1 MPEEGHLRRLLPIVR
16 GLHARGH
23 EVHVFTHC
31 RFLPQVTSAGGKF
44 VDLFA
49 AWPLEAADSE
59 SRPVPCRYVSFAGHY
74 AGRILDVVRPLGPS
88 LVVYDTFAVIGRVVA
103 AELGVPGINV
113 CAGHNVAP
121 APFLRQLATDPRVAI
136 APACHA
142 AVLRLQT
149 EHLIR
154 DATPF
159 AYVDGMSETLN
170 IYCEPPGFLTGA
182 ERQAFEPIAFFGSL
196 PSVEYIE
203 TPRRNPVPV
212 YFAPGTG
219 GRRIYISFG
228 TVVWRY
234 YAAEAL
240 AAMEAL
246 ADAVALQPGLDA
258 MISFGGADAADTHAT
273 RLVRHNVRVEKRVNQ
288 WAALGEADLF
298 VTHHGLNSTHE
309 AIFNR
314 VPMLSYPFFWDQ
326 PGLAA
331 KCQAFGIAR
340 PLVEAPRGAVTV
352 AAATRAINSI
362 MGERA
367 ALAGPLEQARERE
380 LAVMSARH
388 HVLDRIAAIA
398 EGTRSVGAPSGAIG
412 IDRA

>member
-1 MPEEGHLRRLLPIVR
+1 MPAAVAVFCMPEEGHLRRLLPIVR

-23 EVHVFTHC
+23 DVHVFTHC
-31 RFLPQVTSAGGKF
+31 RFLPQVVSAGGRF
-44 VDLFA
+44 ADLFSS
-49 AWPLEAADSE
+49 WPLEAADAE

-74 AGRILDVVRPLGPS
+74 ATRILDVVRPLQPT
-88 LVVYDTFAVIGRVVA
+88 LVVYDTFAVIGRVIA

-121 APFLRQLATDPRVAI
+121 APFLAQLASDPRVAI

-142 AVLRLQT
+142 AVDILQNT
-149 EHLIR
+149 HHIR

-159 AYVDGMSETLN
+159 AYVDGMSTTLN
-170 IYCEPPGFLTGA
+170 IYCEPPEFLTTA

-196 PSVEYIE
+196 PSIEHIE
-203 TPRRNPVPV
+203 TPRRNPLPS
-212 YFAPGTG
+212 YFRPDSR
-219 GRRIYISFG
+219 GRRIYVSFG

-246 ADAVALQPGLDA
+246 ADAIALQPGLDGL
-258 MISFGGADAADTHAT
+258 ISFGGADAAESHAG
-273 RLVRHNVRVEKRVNQ
+273 RLGRHNVRVEKRVNQ
-288 WAALGEADLF
+288 WAVLGEADLF

-331 KCQAFGIAR
+331 NCQAFGIAR
-340 PLVEAPRGAVTV
+340 PLSARPRGPVTVEAASEAITGILAH
-352 AAATRAINSI
+352 RAS
-362 MGERA
+362 
-367 ALAGPLEQARERE
+367 LARRLDEARQQELE
-380 LAVMSARH
+380 VMAGRPQ
-388 HVLDRIAAIA
+388 VLDRIAAIA
-398 EGTRSVGAPSGAIG
+398 SGRG
-412 IDRA
+412 

>member
-23 EVHVFTHC
+23 EVHVFTHS
-31 RFLPQVTSAGGKF
+31 RFLPQVTSAGGRF
-44 VDLFA
+44 ADLFST
-49 AWPLEAADSE
+49 WPLETADAD
-59 SRPVPCRYVSFAGHY
+59 SRPVPCRYVSFAGHF
-74 AGRILDVVRPLGPS
+74 AARILDTVRPLRPA

-121 APFLRQLATDPRVAI
+121 APFLEQLASDPRVAI

-142 AVLRLQT
+142 AVERLRQV
-149 EHLIR
+149 HR
-154 DATPF
+154 MPDATPF
-159 AYVDGMSETLN
+159 AYVDGMSRTLN
-170 IYCEPPGFLTGA
+170 IYCEPPEFLTAA
-182 ERQAFEPIAFFGSL
+182 ERRAFEPIAFFGSL
-196 PSVEYIE
+196 PSIEHIE
-203 TPRRNPVPV
+203 TPRRNPLPA
-212 YFAPGTG
+212 YFRPDTR
-219 GRRIYISFG
+219 GRRVYVSFG

-240 AAMEAL
+240 ATMEAV
-246 ADAVALQPGLDA
+246 ADAIALQPGLDA
-258 MISFGGADAADTHAT
+258 LISFGGADAADTHAS
-273 RLVRHNVRVEKRVNQ
+273 RLARPNVRVEKRVNQ
-288 WAALGEADLF
+288 WAVLGEADLF

-340 PLVEAPRGAVTV
+340 PLSAMPRGPVTVEAAAEAIASMLADGAT
-352 AAATRAINSI
+352 
-362 MGERA
+362 
-367 ALAGPLEQARERE
+367 LARRLEEARQRE
-380 LAVMSARH
+380 LEVMAGRPP
-388 HVLDRIAAIA
+388 VLDRIAAIA
-398 EGTRSVGAPSGAIG
+398 RGRG
-412 IDRA
+412 

>member
-1 MPEEGHLRRLLPIVR
+1 MPAAVAVFCMPEEGHLRRLLPIVR

-23 EVHVFTHC
+23 EVHVFTHS
-31 RFLPQVTSAGGKF
+31 RFQPQVSSAGGRF
-44 VDLFA
+44 TDLFSS
-49 AWPLEAADSE
+49 WPLEAADAE

-74 AGRILDVVRPLGPS
+74 AARILDVVRPLRPS
-88 LVVYDTFAVIGRVVA
+88 LVVYDTFAVIGRVIA

-121 APFLRQLATDPRVAI
+121 APFLEQLASDPRVAI

-142 AVLRLQT
+142 AVEKLQNA
-149 EHLIR
+149 HHIR

-159 AYVDGMSETLN
+159 AYVDGMSTTLN
-170 IYCEPPGFLTGA
+170 IYCEPPEFLTAA

-196 PSVEYIE
+196 PSIEHIE
-203 TPRRNPVPV
+203 TPRRNPLPA
-212 YFAPGTG
+212 YFRPDTR
-219 GRRIYISFG
+219 GRRIYVSFG

-246 ADAVALQPGLDA
+246 ADAIALQPGLDA
-258 MISFGGADAADTHAT
+258 LISFGGADAADTHAG
-273 RLVRHNVRVEKRVNQ
+273 RLGRPNVRVEKRVNQ
-288 WAALGEADLF
+288 WAVLGEADLF

-326 PGLAA
+326 PDLAA

-340 PLVEAPRGAVTV
+340 PLAAMPRGPVTV
-352 AAATRAINSI
+352 ETASEAITGILAHSAT
-362 MGERA
+362 
-367 ALAGPLEQARERE
+367 LARRLDEARQQE
-380 LAVMSARH
+380 LVVMAGRPQ
-388 HVLDRIAAIA
+388 VLDRIAAIA
-398 EGTRSVGAPSGAIG
+398 MGRG
-412 IDRA
+412 

>member
-23 EVHVFTHC
+23 QVHVFTHN
-31 RFLPQVTSAGGKF
+31 RFLPQVTSAGGRF
-44 VDLFA
+44 ADLFSS
-49 AWPLEAADSE
+49 WPLEAADAG

-74 AGRILDVVRPLGPS
+74 AAQILEAVRPLRPT

-113 CAGHNVAP
+113 CAGHNVSP
-121 APFLRQLATDPRVAI
+121 APFLEQLASDPRVAI

-142 AVLRLQT
+142 AVERLRRIH
-149 EHLIR
+149 HLP

-159 AYVDGMSETLN
+159 AYVDGMSRTLN
-170 IYCEPPGFLTGA
+170 IYCEPPEFLTAA
-182 ERQAFEPIAFFGSL
+182 ERRAFEPIAFFGSL
-196 PSVEYIE
+196 PSIEHIE
-203 TPRRNPVPV
+203 TPRRNPLPAA
-212 YFAPGTG
+212 FRPDTR

-240 AAMEAL
+240 AAMEAV
-246 ADAVALQPGLDA
+246 ADAIALQPGLDA
-258 MISFGGADAADTHAT
+258 LISFGGADAADTHAS
-273 RLVRHNVRVEKRVNQ
+273 RLGRPNVRVEKRVNQ
-288 WAALGEADLF
+288 WAVLGEADLF

-331 KCQAFGIAR
+331 KCQAFGVAR
-340 PLVEAPRGAVTV
+340 PLSATARGVVTADS
-352 AAATRAINSI
+352 AARAI
-362 MGERA
+362 
-367 ALAGPLEQARERE
+367 AGILQDRPAIAGRLEEARQRE
-380 LAVMSARH
+380 LAVMATRNQ
-388 HVLDRIAAIA
+388 VLDQIAAIA
-398 EGTRSVGAPSGAIG
+398 AASTMRL
-412 IDRA
+412 

>member
-16 GLHARGH
+16 GLRDRGH
-23 EVHVFTHC
+23 DVHVFTHS
-31 RFLPQVTSAGGKF
+31 RFQPQVTSAGGHF
-44 VDLFA
+44 ADLFS
-49 AWPLEAADSE
+49 AWPLQAADDE

-74 AGRILDVVRPLGPS
+74 AAAILEVVRPLRPS
-88 LVVYDTFAVIGRVVA
+88 LVVYDTFAVIGRVMA

-113 CAGHNVAP
+113 CAGHNVVP
-121 APFLRQLATDPRVAI
+121 ATFLRQLASDPRVAI

-142 AVLRLQT
+142 AVETLRSR
-149 EHLIR
+149 HGMA

-159 AYVDGMSETLN
+159 AYVDGLSTTLN
-170 IYCEPPGFLTGA
+170 IYCEPPEFLTEA
-182 ERQAFEPIAFFGSL
+182 ERRSFEPIAFFGSL
-196 PSVEYIE
+196 PSIE
-203 TPRRNPVPV
+203 HIEAPRRNPLPA
-212 YFAPGTG
+212 YFPPRAQGL
-219 GRRIYISFG
+219 RVYISFG

-246 ADAVALQPGLDA
+246 ADAIARQANLTA
-258 MISFGGADAADTHAT
+258 MISFGGADAADSHAS
-273 RLVRHNVRVEKRVNQ
+273 RLQRHNVRVEKRVNQ

-309 AIFNR
+309 AIFHR

-340 PLVEAPRGAVTV
+340 QLAAGTRGPVTAHSAAEAITGILQDRAVIAARLEEARDRELVVM
-352 AAATRAINSI
+352 ATRN
-362 MGERA
+362 
-367 ALAGPLEQARERE
+367 Q
-380 LAVMSARH
+380 
-388 HVLDRIAAIA
+388 VLDRIAAVA
-398 EGTRSVGAPSGAIG
+398 GTGKAHP
-412 IDRA
+412 